1 MLASGV
7 SHCWIRPSLHIRA
20 AFLKY
25 HLKQDVYDRSYVHII
40 FITQLHQHPELMHK
54 IKMGLFCFFLS
65 KIGFTL
71 KTWWIIKYFLGSPL
85 PLKPSNPPAS
95 AEIWER
101 N

>member
-54 IKMGLFCFFLS
+54 IKMGLFFFFS
-65 KIGFTL
+65 FKNWFH
-71 KTWWIIKYFLGSPL
+71 IKDLV
-85 PLKPSNPPAS
+85 N
-95 AEIWER
+95 